1 MEIKPCPICGTKA
14 TYNKERFA
22 DRYGYG
28 NKYGYGVICKRTA
41 CLILPAVYNSEDEAA
56 MEWNRRVGNV

>member
-1 MEIKPCPICGTKA
+1 MADLKSCPICGTKA

-28 NKYGYGVICKRTA
+28 VICKRTA
-41 CLILPAVYNSEDEAA
+41 CLILPAVYISEDEAA
-56 MEWNRRVGNV
+56 MEWNRRVDDDRP